1 MATKRTGLL
10 AVWTDVEPAAEA
22 DFNEWYDREHLAERA
37 ANAGF
42 LNARRYQSAQAEPR
56 YFAAYDTRSL
66 AVLGSP
72 AYLKALANQTAW
84 SRRVLPRM
92 RNTTRMIAALAADR
106 GTGLGG
112 AMLTVRLAPG
122 AAGAAPL
129 AEALERDLLDS
140 LAALPGVVR
149 VSVALGVVAGLEM
162 DTRLPPR
169 LAAERPDAVALLVE
183 GTELAPLA
191 GVSAG
196 PLRDDALLAAGASAV
211 LQRGLYRMS
220 KTVLA

>member
-1 MATKRTGLL
+1 MATQSSGLL

-37 ANAGF
+37 SHAGF
-42 LNARRYQSAQAEPR
+42 RNARRYQSAQASPR

-84 SRRVLPRM
+84 SRRILPRM
-92 RNTTRMIAALAADR
+92 RNTTRMIAALASDA
-106 GTGLGG
+106 GAGLGG
-112 AMLTVRLAPG
+112 AMLTVLLAPG
-122 AAGAAPL
+122 PAGAARL
-129 AEALERDLLDS
+129 AEALRRDVTKP
-140 LAALPGVVR
+140 LAALPGIVR

-162 DTRLPPR
+162 DPKQPPR
-169 LAAERPDAVALLVE
+169 LAAEQPAAVALLVE
-183 GTELAPLA
+183 GTDLPPLER
-191 GVSAG
+191 VSAG
-196 PLRDDALLAAGASAV
+196 PLRDSALRAAGAGAV
-211 LQRGLYRMS
+211 QQRGLYRML